1 MKCEKMEELLS
12 LYAEGETNPDEREL
26 VEAHLRACASCS
38 ELLSLLKETKLALTS
53 LPELEVS
60 EQLLSKL
67 YAIPEPKKKSH
78 FSFEFLLKPS
88 LQPIMTVATVFL
100 IIGSL
105 YFFNPNRRLID
116 KAIDRQVHLGYGKV
130 EKLYASAG
138 SVTDSLGSY
147 ADNFLGSL
155 KNLKFWEKPKE

>member
-1 MKCEKMEELLS
+1 
-12 LYAEGETNPDEREL
+12 
-26 VEAHLRACASCS
+26 
-38 ELLSLLKETKLALTS
+38 
-53 LPELEVS
+53 
-60 EQLLSKL
+60 
-67 YAIPEPKKKSH
+67 
-78 FSFEFLLKPS
+78 
-88 LQPIMTVATVFL
+88 MTVATVFL

-130 EKLYASAG
+130 EKLYARAG

-155 KNLKFWEKPKE
+155 KNLKFWEKP